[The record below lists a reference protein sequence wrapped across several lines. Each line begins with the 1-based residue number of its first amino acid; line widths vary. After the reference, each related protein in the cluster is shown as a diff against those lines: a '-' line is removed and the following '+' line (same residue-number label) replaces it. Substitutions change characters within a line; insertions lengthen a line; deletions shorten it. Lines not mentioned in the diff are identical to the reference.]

1 MPKKIII
8 FIMLCFCLIT
18 LFPNAVLAQT
28 PPDNTEETT
37 APETSSLLD
46 NLKSAGTGAKYEVK
60 SQSANN
66 AIPNTIGQIVA
77 IVLSFVGSIFL
88 ILTVFSGFQWMT
100 AGGNEDKV
108 KQARTRL
115 INSIMGLV
123 ITVAAY
129 FITYLISTTLL
140 S

>member
-1 MPKKIII
+1 MFKKY
-8 FIMLCFCLIT
+8 LL
-18 LFPNAVLAQT
+18 P
-28 PPDNTEETT
+28 
-37 APETSSLLD
+37 SLLIICILFGLSLIISNQALALDIKD
-46 NLKSAGTGAKYEVK
+46 NLENAGGASGAQFNTAVQGTE
-60 SQSANN
+60 N

-88 ILTVFSGFQWMT
+88 ILTVYSGLQWMT
-100 AGGNEDKV
+100 AGGNEEKV

-140 S
+140 GT

>member
-1 MPKKIII
+1 
-8 FIMLCFCLIT
+8 MLSFCLIT
-18 LFPNAVLAQT
+18 LFSNAVLAAESSQNGS
-28 PPDNTEETT
+28 NTNN
-37 APETSSLLD
+37 APNTSSVLD
-46 NLKSAGTGAKYEVK
+46 NLKSAGKGAQYDVN
-60 SQSANN
+60 SQSAND

>member
-1 MPKKIII
+1 
-8 FIMLCFCLIT
+8 MLCFCLIT
-18 LFPNAVLAQT
+18 LFSNAVLAQT

-46 NLKSAGTGAKYEVK
+46 NLKSAGKGAQYDVN
-60 SQSANN
+60 SQSAND